1 MFRNKTSI
9 FKWHL
14 CPYFN
19 WNHVSNETLFFLGDQ
34 NYSQRFIRCIKIHQ
48 MPWLFVRISSSCR
61 CRHCCAAFLFFFYFI
76 FALRN
81 FMELLFWHRGA
92 NGYGLE
98 VIKTDQHFQRWKCTK
113 AKWRCFFIDACW
125 NNGWEW
131 FGSFFIYDG
140 IWNSEMEGQLETS
153 ERTKQSFVMWEVDV
167 IAPEIHRKRKL
178 SANNDAHEKHKR
190 ECRKHKENHNF

>member
-19 WNHVSNETLFFLGDQ
+19 WTHVSNGTLFFLGDQ

-113 AKWRCFFIDACW
+113 AKWRCFFYWRLLKQWMRMVWFIFHLRRNLKFW
-125 NNGWEW
+125 NGRATWDKWAYETVVCYVR
-131 FGSFFIYDG
+131 SRR
-140 IWNSEMEGQLETS
+140 NSTRNTPEKETQC
-153 ERTKQSFVMWEVDV
+153 K
-167 IAPEIHRKRKL
+167 
-178 SANNDAHEKHKR
+178 
-190 ECRKHKENHNF
+190 